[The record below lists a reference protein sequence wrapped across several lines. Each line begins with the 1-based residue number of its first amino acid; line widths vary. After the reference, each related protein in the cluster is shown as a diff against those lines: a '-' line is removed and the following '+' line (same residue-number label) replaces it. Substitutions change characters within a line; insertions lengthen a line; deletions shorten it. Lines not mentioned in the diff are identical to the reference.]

1 MELRYHPLEDEVS
14 KKVQKACQR
23 AMPAGEEI
31 VSPPG
36 VVLPGTYKN
45 YAQRILDLEVRED
58 DIWVISFPKC
68 GEIFLIFIN
77 LTSCNLFLFR
87 Y

>member
-36 VVLPGTYKN
+36 VVLPGNYKN

-68 GEIFLIFIN
+68 GKILDFPQFN
-77 LTSCNLFLFR
+77 
-87 Y
+87 

>member
-1 MELRYHPLEDEVS
+1 MELRYHTLEDEVS

-23 AMPAGEEI
+23 AMPAGEEV

-36 VVLPGTYKN
+36 VVLPSNYKN

-58 DIWVISFPKC
+58 DVWVISFPKC
-68 GEIFLIFIN
+68 GKILDCSPI
-77 LTSCNLFLFR
+77 
-87 Y
+87 